1 MLPLINIF
9 RVLQNV
15 IDAVNSLDKDQ
26 WNEANQIEL
35 GNGAYESEDQGIRN
49 VEDALQGLSDQFGLT
64 KEQATA
70 LLPALEALGVVNI
83 DPNVDMTG
91 IDELDQATQDGMASL
106 RQMKADGDIDLSFE
120 IDSDTDGL
128 SIDELQSQI
137 DELEKAKV
145 KLKLDVDS
153 PEYNAIQ
160 SMIDQ
165 RETQIH
171 LQVLMDQSTDIDKW
185 LALANGEDGDKQL
198 AIAAGIDLNDEDAQS
213 KIDIENLKKG
223 DIIFSTTQTDALLK
237 HGAIQGHARAYASG
251 TVTSPGVMKAY
262 AAAGNTPGF
271 HFQGGAATVKPA
283 GSGNSGNSGN
293 SGLQHAIEDNTDA
306 VSNNSDDTSDAAL
319 LILKYMK
326 EVKKCYN
333 LNLMVILLMNMD

>member
-1 MLPLINIF
+1 M
-9 RVLQNV
+9 
-15 IDAVNSLDKDQ
+15 DKDQ

-49 VEDALQGLSDQFGLT
+49 VENALQGLSDQFGLT

-91 IDELDQATQDGMASL
+91 LDELDQATQDGMASL

-165 RETQIH
+165 REAQIH

-213 KIDIENLKKG
+213 KIDALKASLKSLSG
-223 DIIFSTTQTDALLK
+223 DTPAISVKIDETQFQALTK
-237 HGAIQGHARAYASG
+237 EQQGQG
-251 TVTSPGVMKAY
+251 TVTFKPEHKEVDAYLAEEKKSEGKVKWSNETGLVDVY
-262 AAAGNTPGF
+262 AATEHYSHGTVHWGNDI
-271 HFQGGAATVKPA
+271 
-283 GSGNSGNSGN
+283 S
-293 SGLQHAIEDNTDA
+293 A
-306 VSNNSDDTSDAAL
+306 VQT
-319 LILKYMK
+319 
-326 EVKKCYN
+326 
-333 LNLMVILLMNMD
+333 